1 MILKTTSK
9 RCKLSSIQVI
19 YHVILDLKTS
29 TTKLTNLIS
38 ALNDKQNASDSLGLK
53 NNTKLEILEV
63 QTEKIDE
70 DLERLKEKSMN
81 KWKEIASKEVTF
93 QSKEEFDALAQKVQ
107 GIL

>member
-1 MILKTTSK
+1 MSEHLLQ
-9 RCKLSSIQVI
+9 KLAPADSC
-19 YHVILDLKTS
+19 
-29 TTKLTNLIS
+29 
-38 ALNDKQNASDSLGLK
+38 ALNEKQNETDSLGLK

-70 DLERLKEKSMN
+70 DLKRLKEKSMN

-107 GIL
+107 GTEIHSFRMAY